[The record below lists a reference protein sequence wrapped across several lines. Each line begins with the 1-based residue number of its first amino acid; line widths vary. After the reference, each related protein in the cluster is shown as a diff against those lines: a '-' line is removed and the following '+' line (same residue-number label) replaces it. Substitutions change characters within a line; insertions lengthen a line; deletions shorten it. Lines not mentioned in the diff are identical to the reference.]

1 VANRKKI
8 FRERYFMN
16 IEELK
21 KSIKKHEG
29 LQLKVYTC
37 PAGKLTIGYG
47 RNVEDRGITEKEAN
61 LLLENDILDMK
72 LELED
77 RLPLFKYLDDVRQN
91 VLIEMAFNIGIKGL
105 LNFKKTLEYISIKD
119 YDKASEE
126 MLNSKWAS
134 QVGKRA
140 ITLSNLLKKGEF

>member
-1 VANRKKI
+1 
-8 FRERYFMN
+8 MN
-16 IEELK
+16 IEKLK
-21 KSIKKHEG
+21 DSIKKHEG

-47 RNVEDRGITEKEAN
+47 RNVEDRGITQKEAN
-61 LLLENDILDMK
+61 ILLENDIFDIK

-77 RLPLFKYLDDVRQN
+77 KLPLFKFLDDVRQN
-91 VLIEMAFNIGIKGL
+91 VLVEMAFNLGIKGL
-105 LNFKKTLEYISIKD
+105 LEFKKTLEYISVKD
-119 YDKASEE
+119 YDNASKE
-126 MLNSKWAS
+126 MLNSKWAN

>member
-1 VANRKKI
+1 
-8 FRERYFMN
+8 MN
-16 IEELK
+16 IEKLK
-21 KSIKKHEG
+21 ESIKKHEG
-29 LQLKVYTC
+29 LRLKVYIC

-47 RNVEDRGITEKEAN
+47 RNLEDRGITEKEAN
-61 LLLENDILDMK
+61 IMLENDILDMK

-119 YDKASEE
+119 YDKAGEE
-126 MLNSKWAS
+126 MLNSKWAN

>member
-1 VANRKKI
+1 
-8 FRERYFMN
+8 MN

-61 LLLENDILDMK
+61 IMLENDILDMK

-91 VLIEMAFNIGIKGL
+91 VLIEMAFNIGIQGL
-105 LNFKKTLEYISIKD
+105 LNFKKTLEYISVKD
-119 YDKASEE
+119 YENASQE
-126 MLNSKWAS
+126 MLNSKWAN

>member
-1 VANRKKI
+1 
-8 FRERYFMN
+8 MN